1 MSFSQA
7 QVSSSPLTFAEM
19 ANLISVLANEYNTTT
34 TSILGKLD
42 SVSGDL
48 NALHRLLQG
57 DESIKWSKEEDDLLS
72 KNTNIL
78 KQWKG

>member
-7 QVSSSPLTFAEM
+7 QVSSSPLAFAEM
-19 ANLISVLANEYNTTT
+19 ANLISVLATEYNTTT